1 MQARRFLGAA
11 AALVLSA
18 AALSAQAPQKPAST
32 KPAVAAKST
41 DSSHKT
47 MADSGKH
54 VTKKHAAAAKKPH

>member
-1 MQARRFLGAA
+1 MQARRLLGAA

-32 KPAVAAKST
+32 KPAVTAKTT
-41 DSSHKT
+41 DSSHKS

-54 VTKKHAAAAKKPH
+54 APKKHAAAAKKPH